1 MKKILNNYDFF
12 HYTITIYYDIS
23 ISKNLMQHSRTKYID
38 IIHHLIRDV
47 VESKIV
53 SLECVN
59 IEYQLVDLF
68 IKPLNGLKF
77 KFLRKVIGVCNIP

>member
-1 MKKILNNYDFF
+1 
-12 HYTITIYYDIS
+12 
-23 ISKNLMQHSRTKYID
+23 MQHSRTKYID

-53 SLECVN
+53 SLEYVN